1 MKTINMEIKLLEGL
15 DDIEF
20 GATAED
26 VAEIFGKPDEI
37 EELEEDDDELK
48 TVIWSFN
55 DNGVTLFFDG
65 EEPKLFSCV
74 ETDNKNTTLFG
85 KKIFDMKSQEII
97 DMMLAHGFEEVDEDT
112 EEWGEKR
119 LSFDEALIDFY
130 FENDEMVTVNW
141 GVFFE
146 EFDESDLDEGA
157 KEAKN

>member
-1 MKTINMEIKLLEGL
+1 MKTSNMEIKLLEGL

-20 GATAED
+20 GSTAED
-26 VAEIFGKPDEI
+26 VATIYGKPDEI
-37 EELEEDDDELK
+37 EELEEGDDELK
-48 TVIWSFN
+48 TVIWTFIET
-55 DNGVTLFFDG
+55 GVTLFFDG

-85 KKIFDMKSQEII
+85 KKIFDMKSQEVI

-130 FENDEMVTVNW
+130 FEKDQMVTVNW

-146 EFDESDLDEGA
+146 EFDESDLEEA
-157 KEAKN
+157 KEEKN

>member
-1 MKTINMEIKLLEGL
+1 MKTTNMEIKLLEGL

-26 VAEIFGKPDEI
+26 VAEVFGKPDEI
-37 EELEEDDDELK
+37 EELEEGDDELK

-55 DNGVTLFFDG
+55 DTGVTLFFDG

-85 KKIFDMKSQEII
+85 KKIFGMKSQEII
-97 DMMLAHGFEEVDEDT
+97 DMMLAHGFEEVDEDV

-146 EFDESDLDEGA
+146 EFDESDLEEGSR
-157 KEAKN
+157 ESKN